1 VSQVRDRQRVVFDV
15 ESVVSRGQLEKDRPI
30 EMGLF
35 RRRSIK
41 GFIQTRRLKRR
52 LEQPPVV
59 VRQKV
64 ADIEIAFSVHTWV
77 EYHNRAQLSYGS
89 EPDMVEWLREN
100 LRDHDVLW
108 DVGANVGA
116 YSLLAARLIPSST
129 VISFEPYIPTFSHLW
144 ENVVLNGL
152 TGQVI
157 PLCLAL
163 SDKTVVDRLGVSDP
177 RAGSSEH
184 RLGGKDFKV
193 YQFSSAVTG
202 DEAKSQ
208 LGVVAPTLI
217 KIDVDGFEINV
228 LNGMVKILR
237 QNSLRSCIIEVER
250 GKTESSVDDIM
261 KASRFSRVSDS
272 SRVSGSSVFN
282 IVYTRVGRI
291 KHKSRLTS
299 TGN

>member
-1 VSQVRDRQRVVFDV
+1 
-15 ESVVSRGQLEKDRPI
+15 
-30 EMGLF
+30 
-35 RRRSIK
+35 
-41 GFIQTRRLKRR
+41 
-52 LEQPPVV
+52 
-59 VRQKV
+59 
-64 ADIEIAFSVHTWV
+64 
-77 EYHNRAQLSYGS
+77 
-89 EPDMVEWLREN
+89 
-100 LRDHDVLW
+100 VLW